1 MIFAEDIGYHRF
13 NNLLLNVL
21 KNEHNDSALTL
32 GSNLKNDLQNV
43 EDSEL
48 KAYADDMATRNNEAA
63 GLSQQTNSNMP
74 TLTLKKAT
82 QEMLKGYD
90 GLISSQFLAK
100 IKDNISGLARR
111 YKTIKEE
118 TFNDYSSVT
127 DKIVQKDNRIVGD
140 LDNNVQPLLIQIND
154 VLENGLNTKI
164 QQEKYY
170 MTTPIPV
177 SELDFEGKKKGLI
190 KKKCTWKTYNYYE
203 NYFFGRNANIITSAE
218 QTSIY
223 KGTYQNLTSTSGQS
237 VNKIG
242 QSIG

>member
-21 KNEHNDSALTL
+21 KNEHNDSTLTL
-32 GSNLKNDLQNV
+32 GTNLKNDLQNV
-43 EDSEL
+43 EDPEL
-48 KAYADDMATRNNEAA
+48 KAYADDMAARNSEAA

-140 LDNNVQPLLIQIND
+140 VDNNVQPLLIQIND
-154 VLENGLNTKI
+154 VLENGLNSKI

-170 MTTPIPV
+170 MTIPIPI
-177 SELDFEGKKKGLI
+177 SQLDFEGKKK
-190 KKKCTWKTYNYYE
+190 
-203 NYFFGRNANIITSAE
+203 
-218 QTSIY
+218 
-223 KGTYQNLTSTSGQS
+223 
-237 VNKIG
+237 
-242 QSIG
+242 